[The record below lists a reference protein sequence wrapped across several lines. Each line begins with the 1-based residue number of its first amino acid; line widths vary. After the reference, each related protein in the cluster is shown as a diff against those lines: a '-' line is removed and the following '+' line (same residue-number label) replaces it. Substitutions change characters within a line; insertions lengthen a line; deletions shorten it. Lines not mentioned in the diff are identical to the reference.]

1 MRNEKKDVVFYISH
15 FNNIGGVE
23 QWMYYIA
30 KMYGD
35 RDITVLYKDGVNS
48 ERRGA
53 DYAVDRFMVNSTD
66 TRSVRMSSGGGFAL
80 RLTPVDCN
88 E

>member
-1 MRNEKKDVVFYISH
+1 MGKIESY
-15 FNNIGGVE
+15 
-23 QWMYYIA
+23 QA
-30 KMYGD
+30 
-35 RDITVLYKDGVNS
+35 VLYKDGVNA

-66 TRSVRMSSGGGFAL
+66 KRTVRMASGGGFAL
-80 RLTPVDCN
+80 RLTPMNCN